1 MRQSILNRYPALGAP
16 SYRRYWLGSFASVG
30 ATQLITMGQ
39 GWLVFELTG
48 SAMALGW
55 LGVAAALPSL
65 LMTLYG
71 GVIADRFDKRVIL
84 QITSFATAV
93 ALALLAV
100 LDYSGTVTLWQVLA
114 IAAVISTITGIDWPT
129 RSAIFPL
136 LVERPAYLSAV
147 ALNAVIWQST
157 RMTMPALGGLLV
169 ALTDT
174 WVIFLL
180 GAIGFLVMF
189 VVLAG
194 IRVRPEP
201 RSTAPAAAQIAEAF
215 RFIRRT
221 PLFLS
226 LVTLTFA
233 GMLLSNAYM
242 QVLPVFADLMGR
254 SEAGYGTLL
263 SAGGV
268 GSVIGTLLM
277 SGAERRHNLGTL
289 LLFCASAAALLL
301 CAFAAASAAG
311 WFYPALLLVL
321 LSSLCA
327 SAFMVLTMSVLQLLV
342 PDSLRGRVMG
352 IYSMGFSMVP
362 LGGVILGALSELLSA
377 PAAVIIANLVFL
389 AILGAV
395 GWRQRAI
402 RGLAGDALTD
412 PLAYEPSASETAKDS
427 LTATDAAK

>member
-1 MRQSILNRYPALGAP
+1 M
-16 SYRRYWLGSFASVG
+16 G

-71 GVIADRFDKRVIL
+71 GVIADRFDKRIIL
-84 QITSFATAV
+84 QVTSFATAV

-180 GAIGFLVMF
+180 GALGFLVMF

-201 RSTAPAAAQIAEAF
+201 RSTAPAATQIAEAF

-289 LLFCASAAALLL
+289 LLLCASAAAVLL
-301 CAFAAASAAG
+301 CAFAAASAVG

-321 LSSLCA
+321 LASLCA

-362 LGGVILGALSELLSA
+362 LGGVILGALTELLSA

-402 RGLAGDALTD
+402 RGLGGDALSD
-412 PLAYEPSASETAKDS
+412 PLAYEPSGSEAAKDSVTAKD
-427 LTATDAAK
+427 AAR